1 PLVVEREEH
10 EIPAMHGLPE
20 ALGKVV
26 ATRKRSRRF
35 ADARA
40 QDDQLLDERQRASRI
55 VARDEIRDLL
65 QILNR
70 LRPQPIAAHRPL
82 LATAPA
88 SARTPFAPTPPPRA
102 PPPPRPPAPGGR
114 GSSSSSATTARA
126 RRH

>member
-1 PLVVEREEH
+1 
-10 EIPAMHGLPE
+10 MHGLPE

-40 QDDQLLDERQRASRI
+40 QHDHLLDERQRASRI

-82 LATAPA
+82 LAIAAYFARKRFSTDSPSTGSPLARP
-88 SARTPFAPTPPPRA
+88 SATSRR
-102 PPPPRPPAPGGR
+102 
-114 GSSSSSATTARA
+114 SSSSFSAITVRA